1 MRILGVDT
9 STATASVALIEDG
22 QLIAEGGDGR
32 EISIGL
38 SSARG
43 NHSETV
49 LPLIQKV
56 LDKAECR
63 IADLAAIAVA
73 IGPGSYTGLRIGLA
87 LVKGLAYHAN
97 LPVVGVSSLEAQAT
111 RVQDL
116 AGPICPLLDAR
127 KQEVYAA
134 LFDRRDGILLR
145 RMADRACAITALAS
159 MFDPAPPESTLA
171 FVGAGAAR
179 YREELL
185 RMFDGRAQLI
195 GETGAESAPHAV
207 ARLALV
213 RVADAAGGDLGALVP
228 FYLGPSQ
235 GLGNAHGIVPNSLK

>member
-1 MRILGVDT
+1 
-9 STATASVALIEDG
+9 
-22 QLIAEGGDGR
+22 
-32 EISIGL
+32 
-38 SSARG
+38 
-43 NHSETV
+43 
-49 LPLIQKV
+49 
-56 LDKAECR
+56 
-63 IADLAAIAVA
+63 
-73 IGPGSYTGLRIGLA
+73 
-87 LVKGLAYHAN
+87 
-97 LPVVGVSSLEAQAT
+97 
-111 RVQDL
+111 
-116 AGPICPLLDAR
+116 
-127 KQEVYAA
+127 
-134 LFDRRDGILLR
+134 
-145 RMADRACAITALAS
+145 

-195 GETGAESAPHAV
+195 GETGAESAAHAV